1 MHRASARGSAIGMSR
16 STTERDRAT
25 DDRPPLAAPCAD
37 RADRTD
43 RDDRAPGRLP
53 GVRTIARSA
62 PHAAFIASAIRCGA
76 VGRAY
81 IRSRYA
87 RRFGNVSS
95 NPYSPAQSIR

>member
-1 MHRASARGSAIGMSR
+1 MSR
-16 STTERDRAT
+16 STSERDRAT

-37 RADRTD
+37 RTDRADRADRAD
-43 RDDRAPGRLP
+43 RDDRAHGRLT
-53 GVRTIARSA
+53 GVRTLARSA
-62 PHAAFIASAIRCGA
+62 DHAAFIASAIRCGA

-87 RRFGNVSS
+87 RRFGNVLI

>member
-1 MHRASARGSAIGMSR
+1 MSR
-16 STTERDRAT
+16 STTECDRAIN
-25 DDRPPLAAPCAD
+25 DQAPVAAPCAVRAA
-37 RADRTD
+37 RADRAD

-53 GVRTIARSA
+53 DVRTIARSA
-62 PHAAFIASAIRCGA
+62 DHAAFIASAIRCGA

-87 RRFGNVSS
+87 RRFGNVSI

>member
-37 RADRTD
+37 RADR
-43 RDDRAPGRLP
+43 DDRAPGRLP
-53 GVRTIARSA
+53 GVRTTARSFD
-62 PHAAFIASAIRCGA
+62 HAAFIASAIRCGA

-87 RRFGNVSS
+87 RRFGNVSI

>member
-1 MHRASARGSAIGMSR
+1 MSR
-16 STTERDRAT
+16 STTERDRAA

-43 RDDRAPGRLP
+43 RDDRDDRAASRLP

-62 PHAAFIASAIRCGA
+62 DHAAFIASAIRCGA

-87 RRFGNVSS
+87 RRFGNVSI

>member
-1 MHRASARGSAIGMSR
+1 MSR
-16 STTERDRAT
+16 STTERDRAANDGT
-25 DDRPPLAAPCAD
+25 PLAAPCAD
-37 RADRTD
+37 RADRAARDD
-43 RDDRAPGRLP
+43 RDDHAHGRLP

-62 PHAAFIASAIRCGA
+62 DHAAFIASAIRCGA

-87 RRFGNVSS
+87 RRFGNASI

>member
-1 MHRASARGSAIGMSR
+1 MSR

-37 RADRTD
+37 RTDRDDRTD
-43 RDDRAPGRLP
+43 RVDRAPGRLP

-62 PHAAFIASAIRCGA
+62 DHAAFIASAIRCGA

-87 RRFGNVSS
+87 RRFGNVSI

>member
-37 RADRTD
+37 RTD

-53 GVRTIARSA
+53 GVRTIARSFD
-62 PHAAFIASAIRCGA
+62 HAAFIASAIRCGA

-87 RRFGNVSS
+87 RRFGNVSI